1 MGLDDAVEK
10 STADETKFTID
21 RGSSSAS
28 VCPGVCVVVRESG
41 ISVLE
46 VGDGNCFILAW
57 GNTERYGRTY
67 RASGGPRNT
76 E

>member
-1 MGLDDAVEK
+1 MGLNDTVEK

-41 ISVLE
+41 VSVLE
-46 VGDGNCFILAW
+46 VGDGNCFILAC
-57 GNTERYGRTY
+57 GDTKRRGRTY
-67 RASGGPRNT
+67 RANGGPRNT